1 MSVSTTELVKGIRHL
16 DLSDRPVCV
25 HCSLRSFGHVD
36 GGADAVVN
44 AFTDEG
50 ATLIVPSFSW
60 AFSAIPPDEDR
71 PERNG
76 TRYEFP
82 DRPGVGEPYT
92 TQSTVVDADMGA
104 LSAAVV
110 AHPRR
115 ERGSHPLCSFAAVGP
130 LAFELVSLQTP
141 NAVWAPL
148 ESLVRFNGAVVLMGV
163 DLTRLTLVHLAEVHA
178 GRRPFVR
185 WALDRARTVVPVD
198 VGGCSDGFGNLAP
211 VFAEAMVTHIGES
224 RWTILPARDSL
235 GQVTRMIEEF
245 PRITQCDDPECDRC
259 RDAIAGGPKA

>member
-1 MSVSTTELVKGIRHL
+1 MSVSTAELVEGIKHL
-16 DLSDRPVCV
+16 DLSGRPVCV

-36 GGADAVVN
+36 GGANAMVK

-50 ATLIVPSFSW
+50 ATLLVPSFSW
-60 AFSAIPPDEDR
+60 AFSAIPPDDDR

-82 DRPGVGEPYT
+82 DRPVAGEPYT
-92 TQSTVVDADMGA
+92 TQSAVVDADMGA

-115 ERGSHPLCSFAAVGP
+115 ERGFHALCSFAAVGP
-130 LAFELVSLQTP
+130 LASDLLSLQAP

-148 ESLVRFNGAVVLMGV
+148 ESLVRHNGAVVLMGV

-211 VFAEAMVTHIGES
+211 VLAKAVVTHIGES
-224 RWTILPARDSL
+224 RWTMLPARDSL
-235 GQVTRMIEEF
+235 GRVKRMIEEF

-259 RDAIAGGPKA
+259 RDAIAGGPMA